1 MLDGSLYPQLGGIPE
16 IREIDVYL
24 RNMTF
29 KRKLFGWDPGEVQ
42 DCFAEVMRRYRAIV
56 ASLIPQQEQAW
67 QIQEFQAR
75 LAQVLQENAAL
86 QEWGHWYEQA
96 NAALGAENEQ
106 LWREAG
112 ALQAELAR
120 RGGC

>member
-1 MLDGSLYPQLGGIPE
+1 MHPQLGGIPE

-42 DCFAEVMRRYRAIV
+42 DCFAEVTRRYKAIA
-56 ASLIPQQEQAW
+56 ASLLAQQGQAW
-67 QIQEFQAR
+67 KMQGLQTR
-75 LAQVLQENAAL
+75 LGQLEQENAAL
-86 QEWGHWYEQA
+86 QEWAHWYEQA
-96 NAALGAENEQ
+96 NTALRAENEQ
-106 LWREAG
+106 QRREAG